1 MGSNT
6 NTTGRT
12 VSKTPVLIFVGLC
25 TVCLT
30 LSVVYYR
37 VTHPFLDI
45 REMQVSHAADQ
56 GPMAD
61 INTMMQRLEKNS
73 NDIDALRSLGN
84 AFMRMKA
91 WDRAVNFWDRVLSLE
106 PHDAMALNQKGVSL
120 FQQQEYKIASTTF
133 EKLLE
138 VQPDNVYALFN
149 LGVLYRHFL
158 GEIPRGESYLHK
170 ILELNHENK
179 DVLQAV
185 EEELGTEPTQQKTE
199 HGNEK

>member
-1 MGSNT
+1 MTSNAS
-6 NTTGRT
+6 TGIP
-12 VSKTPVLIFVGLC
+12 VGKTPVLMFVGLC
-25 TVCLT
+25 VVCLT

-45 REMQVSHAADQ
+45 REVKVSHAAEQ

-61 INTMMQRLEKNS
+61 INSMMQTLDKNPD
-73 NDIDALRSLGN
+73 DIDALRALGN

-91 WDRAVNFWDRVLSLE
+91 WERAVTFWDRVLGLE
-106 PHDAMALNQKGVSL
+106 PHDAMALNQKGVSQ
-120 FQQQEYKIASTTF
+120 FQMREYKAASSTF
-133 EKLLE
+133 ENLLE

-158 GEIPRGESYLHK
+158 GEPSRGETYLRK
-170 ILELNHENK
+170 ILELTPENN

-185 EEELGTEPTQQKTE
+185 QEELANEPAQPETE
-199 HGNEK
+199 HGKKK